1 MTSALDRPVSRHTA
15 CGCRVCPHVNR
26 VDIEKAFVNWRSLR
40 EIAREFGVSK
50 DSVAR
55 HAEALGLDEKRAKNV
70 RAALTRVVDK
80 GLDTAAIS
88 GSALVAALG
97 VLSKLDAAGQ
107 QVDRVEVHA
116 KIAGLFPRMNDAE
129 LEVFAETGALPTWVG
144 SAVEAAT
151 GEQVNGPED
160 PHEHA

>member
-1 MTSALDRPVSRHTA
+1 MNNALDRPSSRHTFS
-15 CGCRVCPHVNR
+15 GCRICPHEHRLEV
-26 VDIEKAFVNWRSLR
+26 EKAFVSWRTLR
-40 EIAREFGVSK
+40 DIAREFGVSK

-55 HAEALGLDEKRAKNV
+55 HAEALGLDERRSRNV
-70 RAALTRVVDK
+70 RAALTRVVEK
-80 GLDTAAIS
+80 GLDTAEIS

-129 LEVFAETGALPTWVG
+129 LEVFAETGTLPVWALKDDQ
-144 SAVEAAT
+144 AAT
-151 GEQVNGPED
+151 SDRVDETENRNENV
-160 PHEHA
+160 